1 MFGENKLIEQMK
13 KATLKFK
20 SLSEY
25 KSKDK
30 RNGKHERKF

>member
-1 MFGENKLIEQMK
+1 MFGENKLIKQTK

-25 KSKDK
+25 KSKDRRK
-30 RNGKHERKF
+30 GKHERKF

>member
-1 MFGENKLIEQMK
+1 MFGENKLIKQTK

-25 KSKDK
+25 NQGQKK
-30 RNGKHERKF
+30 GKT